1 MKPSTLPLL
10 GLLWLPLASSYCPPT
25 GPVLPP
31 PKVSSDGNLT
41 NSLAESLKD
50 LMQSGNSWNASTNS
64 FSVKVT
70 SKEETLASFHHTADN
85 LNKTGVSKVTSSS
98 IYRVAS
104 VTKVFTVL
112 ALLLQENLNLDDPAS
127 KYVPELAKIEYYKG
141 ITLRMLASQ
150 LGGVPRE
157 GGKSCSAP
165 LTRANL

>member
-1 MKPSTLPLL
+1 
-10 GLLWLPLASSYCPPT
+10 
-25 GPVLPP
+25 
-31 PKVSSDGNLT
+31 
-41 NSLAESLKD
+41 LAESLRD
-50 LMQSGNSWNASTNS
+50 LVQSSKAWNASTNS

-70 SKEETLASFHHTADN
+70 SKEETLVSFHHTADN
-85 LNKTGVSKVTSSS
+85 LNKTGVGKVTSSS

-104 VTKVFTVL
+104 VTKIFTVL

-127 KYVPELAKIEYYKG
+127 KYVPELAKIDHYKD

-165 LTRANL
+165 LAHANL